1 VAGTPSAAYELF
13 HPAVQR
19 WIYDAGWQR
28 LYAVQERA
36 AARILAGDRDV
47 ILAAATAGGKS
58 EAAWLPICSTLAR
71 SAESGEAGP
80 GIQAMVISPLKAL
93 INDQYERLVGL
104 CERLALPVH
113 RWHGDV
119 PGSRKS
125 LVLRAPAGVLL
136 ITPESIEAMFVR
148 HPDRVGRVLAD
159 LRYIVID
166 ELHSFIGTQRGAQ
179 LQSLLNRIEL
189 RLGRRV
195 PRIALSATL
204 GDLAAAAE
212 FLRPGHGDAVELV
225 TSAEDGGEVRLQV
238 RGYLVRAARPT
249 AGSGAKAPPEGS
261 DRPDPSTG
269 SERPGRPRQSEQ
281 SEPSGQPEQSERH
294 AGEIADHVF
303 AVLRHSDNLVFANSR
318 AAVERY
324 ADLLSQRSRAAGSRA
339 EFLAHHGSLARDI
352 REHVEQRL
360 KDPSRPATAVC
371 TSTLE
376 LGIDVGSVDSVVQL
390 GAPLTVSSLRQRL
403 GRSGRRPGRPA
414 VLRVYLWE
422 SETTSATSPP
432 DALRGELFQT
442 VAMVELL
449 LAGWFEPAHLSGL
462 HLSTLVQQVL
472 SVLAGAGGARAD
484 QLYRVLCGTG
494 PFGRVDRSMFAT
506 LLRDLGRHELVQ
518 QDSRGLLLPGSRGDR
533 LVNHYSFYAAFQT
546 SPDYRLVAAG
556 RTIGTL
562 PVERPLAPGTLMIFG
577 GRRWRVIDVDPDRRV
592 IQLTPS
598 GSGQPPSFAGNGS
611 ETADE
616 VRRTMRALYL
626 SEEVPRYL
634 DEPAQ
639 RLLREGR
646 ENFHRHGHARQ
657 HLFDWRGE
665 TLVFP
670 WRGDR
675 IMNTLQV
682 MLTSHGFPTGQD
694 GLCLTVK
701 GTSAFDLWTLV
712 QELAQGPL
720 PEPVALART
729 VRVKTRD
736 KYDRYLGE
744 ELLDQAYA
752 ARALD
757 VPGTWDLLAELA
769 ALPPPTGDVR
779 GR

>member
-1 VAGTPSAAYELF
+1 MSSPPSGSDPDGAGAPSAAYDLF

-36 AARILAGDRDV
+36 AAGILAGDRDV

-58 EAAWLPICSTLAR
+58 EAAWLPICSALAR
-71 SAESGEAGP
+71 SAESGTAAP

-93 INDQYERLVGL
+93 INDQYERLTGL

-119 PGSRKS
+119 SGGRKS

-148 HPDRVGRVLAD
+148 HPDRIARVLAE
-159 LRYIVID
+159 LRYIVVD
-166 ELHSFIGTQRGAQ
+166 ELHSFIGAERGAQ
-179 LQSLLNRIEL
+179 LQSLLHRIEL
-189 RLGRRV
+189 RLGRWI

-204 GDLAAAAE
+204 GDLASAAD

-225 TSAEDGGEVRLQV
+225 TSPEDGGEVRLQV
-238 RGYLVRAARPT
+238 RGYRARAADSTAGSGSVGHGT
-249 AGSGAKAPPEGS
+249 AGSGA
-261 DRPDPSTG
+261 
-269 SERPGRPRQSEQ
+269 
-281 SEPSGQPEQSERH
+281 GQRADGH
-294 AGEIADHVF
+294 VAEIADDVF
-303 AVLRHSDNLVFANSR
+303 AALRHSDNLAFANSR

-324 ADLLSQRSRAAGSRA
+324 ADLLSQRSRAAGGRA
-339 EFLAHHGSLARDI
+339 EFLAHHGSLAREI

-376 LGIDVGSVDSVVQL
+376 LGIDVGSVDSVAQL
-390 GAPLTVSSLRQRL
+390 GAPLTVAGLRQRL

-414 VLRVYLWE
+414 VLRVYVWE
-422 SETTSATSPP
+422 SETTPVTPPP

-449 LAGWFEPAHLSGL
+449 LAGWFEPAHLAGL

-472 SVLAGAGGARAD
+472 SVLAAAGGARAD
-484 QLYRVLCGTG
+484 QLYRVLCGAG
-494 PFGRVDRSMFAT
+494 PFARVDRSMFAL
-506 LLRDLGRHELVQ
+506 LLRDLGRHELLQ
-518 QDSRGLLLPGSRGDR
+518 QDSRGLLLPGPRGDR

-577 GRRWRVIDVDPDRRV
+577 GRRWRVVDVDLDRRV

-598 GSGQPPSFAGNGS
+598 GGGQPPSFAGNGS
-611 ETADE
+611 ETSDE

-626 SEEVPRYL
+626 SDEVPRYL
-634 DEPAQ
+634 DEPAR

-646 ENFHRHGHARQ
+646 ENFHRYGHARQ
-657 HLFDWRGE
+657 HLFDWQGE

-682 MLTSHGFPTGQD
+682 LLAGHGFPTGQD
-694 GLCLTVK
+694 GLCLTAK
-701 GTSAFDLWTLV
+701 GTCAYDVWTLL
-712 QELAQGPL
+712 QELAQAPM
-720 PEPVALART
+720 PDPVALART
-729 VRVKTRD
+729 VRVKARD
-736 KYDRYLGE
+736 KYDRYLGA

-757 VPGTWDLLAELA
+757 VPGTWELLAQLS
-769 ALPPPTGDVR
+769 ALPPRMPSPQ
-779 GR
+779 